1 MVKIILDFR
10 QQGAWA
16 KEESKVA
23 KLYAHKST
31 IISYLMGLFTLL
43 SGLASVTMTAHAQET
58 KMVNHASVIMYHRFN
73 ESRYPSTNTT
83 LEQLDEHIA
92 YLQEG
97 GFNVMS
103 LPDIIYRFQS
113 GQLVPDKT
121 VAITIDD
128 AYLSVFEHG
137 WPRFEKAGFPFT
149 LFIATDPIDRNLR
162 GYMSWDQIREL
173 QANGIT
179 IGSQT
184 KSHPHMHRISIEE
197 VTEELAYSNNRF
209 LEELGLRPELFAYPY
224 GEYSLAV
231 VEEVKKAGF
240 IAAFG
245 QNSGIMHSD
254 DLTFELPR
262 FAFNE
267 TYGDLKRLKLA
278 ANGLPLVVTDITPQ
292 DMVIKNNP
300 PYYGFTLSPEMEP
313 KKQLRCFSSKYGKLE
328 VSLIGPRAEVRLP
341 GPLDGPRFRINC
353 TMPGD
358 NGRWR
363 WFGRQFLTR

>member
-1 MVKIILDFR
+1 MVAMMGKT
-10 QQGAWA
+10 
-16 KEESKVA
+16 
-23 KLYAHKST
+23 KSRMIRVLT
-31 IISYLMGLFTLL
+31 GFFCLISSFFGLNLNAF
-43 SGLASVTMTAHAQET
+43 AQET

-73 ESRYPSTNTT
+73 EQRYPSTNTT
-83 LEQLDEHIA
+83 LDQLDEHIA

-103 LPDIIYRFQS
+103 LPDIVYRFQS

-149 LFIATDPIDRNLR
+149 LFIATDPIDRGLR

-184 KSHPHMHRISIEE
+184 KSHPHMHRISIEA
-197 VTEELAYSNNRF
+197 VADELSFSNKRF

-224 GEYSLAV
+224 GEYSLDV
-231 VEEVKKAGF
+231 IEEVKKAGF

-245 QNSGIMHSD
+245 QNSGIMYSE
-254 DLTFELPR
+254 DLTYELPR

-267 TYGDLKRLKLA
+267 TYGDLNRLTLA
-278 ANGLPLVVTDITPQ
+278 ANGLPLVVSDITPQ
-292 DMVIKNNP
+292 NMVIQNNP
-300 PYYGFTLSPEMEP
+300 PYYGFTLSPDMEP
-313 KKQLRCFSSKYGKLE
+313 KKQLRCFSSKYGKLD
-328 VSLIGPRAEVRLP
+328 VSLIGYRAEVRLP

-353 TMPGD
+353 TMPGED
-358 NGRWR
+358 GRWR

>member
-1 MVKIILDFR
+1 MVKIILDFKQTR
-10 QQGAWA
+10 LWVRTNQKLAKMHKNTDILMRILCGYFALMISFISVQGIA
-16 KEESKVA
+16 
-23 KLYAHKST
+23 Y
-31 IISYLMGLFTLL
+31 
-43 SGLASVTMTAHAQET
+43 AQET

-73 ESRYPSTNTT
+73 EQRYPSTNTT
-83 LEQLDEHIA
+83 LEQLEEHIA
-92 YLQEG
+92 YLQDG

-103 LPDIIYRFQS
+103 LPDIVYRFQS

-121 VAITIDD
+121 IAITIDD

-137 WPRFEKAGFPFT
+137 WPRFQEAGFPFT
-149 LFIATDPIDRNLR
+149 LFIATDPIDRGLR

-184 KSHPHMHRISIEE
+184 KSHPHMHRISLEA
-197 VTEELAYSNNRF
+197 VREELSISNNRF

-245 QNSGIMHSD
+245 QNSGIMHAD
-254 DLTFELPR
+254 DLTFEYPR

-267 TYGDLKRLKLA
+267 TYGDLKRLTLA

-292 DMVIKNNP
+292 DMVIQNNP
-300 PYYGFTLSPEMEP
+300 PYYGFTLSQEMEP
-313 KKQLRCFSSKYGKLE
+313 KKQLRCFSSKYGKLD
-328 VSLIGPRAEVRLP
+328 VSLIGYRAEVRLP

-353 TMPGD
+353 TMPAEE
-358 NGRWR
+358 GRWR

>member
-1 MVKIILDFR
+1 MAQMHKYSQAFIYIL
-10 QQGAWA
+10 GGV
-16 KEESKVA
+16 VA
-23 KLYAHKST
+23 L
-31 IISYLMGLFTLL
+31 LFSLFGV
-43 SGLASVTMTAHAQET
+43 SFAASAQET
-58 KMVNHASVIMYHRFN
+58 KMVNHASIIMYHRFN
-73 ESRYPSTNTT
+73 EQRYPSTNTT

-137 WPRFEKAGFPFT
+137 WPRFQKAGFPFT

-162 GYMSWDQIREL
+162 GYMDWDQIREL

-184 KSHPHMHRISIEE
+184 KSHPHMHRISIEQ
-197 VTEELAYSNNRF
+197 VAEELSFSNDRF

-224 GEYSLAV
+224 GEYSLDV
-231 VEEVKKAGF
+231 IEEVKKAGF

-267 TYGDLKRLKLA
+267 TYGDLKRLALA
-278 ANGLPLVVTDITPQ
+278 ANGLPLVVTDITPKN
-292 DMVIKNNP
+292 MVIENNP
-300 PYYGFTLSPEMEP
+300 PYYGFTLSAEMEP
-313 KKQLRCFSSKYGKLE
+313 KKQLRCFSSKYGKLD
-328 VSLIGPRAEVRLP
+328 VSLIGYRAEIRLP

-353 TMPGD
+353 TMPGED
-358 NGRWR
+358 GRWR

>member
-1 MVKIILDFR
+1 MTNILKMILR
-10 QQGAWA
+10 GYIA
-16 KEESKVA
+16 
-23 KLYAHKST
+23 L
-31 IISYLMGLFTLL
+31 IISFL
-43 SGLASVTMTAHAQET
+43 SVNMTAYAQEA

-73 ESRYPSTNTT
+73 EQRYPSTNTT

-103 LPDIIYRFQS
+103 LPDIVYRFQS

-128 AYLSVFEHG
+128 AYFSVFEHG
-137 WPRFEKAGFPFT
+137 WPRFQKAGFPFT
-149 LFIATDPIDRNLR
+149 LFIATDPIDRGLR
-162 GYMSWDQIREL
+162 GYMNWDQIREL
-173 QANGIT
+173 QAAGIT

-184 KSHPHMHRISIEE
+184 KSHPHMHRISIEA
-197 VTEELAYSNNRF
+197 TAEELSYSNGRF

-224 GEYSLAV
+224 GEYNLAV
-231 VEEVKKAGF
+231 IEEVKKAGF

-267 TYGDLKRLKLA
+267 TYGDLKRLSLA

-313 KKQLRCFSSKYGKLE
+313 KKQLRCFSSKYGKLD
-328 VSLIGPRAEVRLP
+328 VSLIGYRAEVRLP

-353 TMPGD
+353 TMPGEE
-358 NGRWR
+358 GRWR